1 MQPEDCVTDLI
12 RDTRIDKRV
21 PEIFFC
27 KLITADSRRTQDG
40 WLILKAKLDFEKLVC
55 RKRKVTQAFSP
66 SLQSSRS
73 SPALPA
79 S

>member
-21 PEIFFC
+21 PENFFC
-27 KLITADSRRTQDG
+27 KLITADSRRAQNG
-40 WLILKAKLDFEKLVC
+40 LLVLKAKLYFEKFVC
-55 RKRKVTQAFSP
+55 SKRKVTQAFSP